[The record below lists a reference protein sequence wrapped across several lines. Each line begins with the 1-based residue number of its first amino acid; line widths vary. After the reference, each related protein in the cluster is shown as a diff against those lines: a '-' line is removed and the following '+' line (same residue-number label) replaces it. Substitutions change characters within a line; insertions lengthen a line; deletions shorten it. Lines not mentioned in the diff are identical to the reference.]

1 MKFNRWRTSLNHVT
15 FQNKA
20 FSKLSIE
27 IKDSMEPM
35 TVEEFVE
42 SIKMAEYEIDNG
54 DFDSID
60 DFENR
65 SSQWD

>member
-1 MKFNRWRTSLNHVT
+1 
-15 FQNKA
+15 
-20 FSKLSIE
+20 
-27 IKDSMEPM
+27 M